1 MGGNPTRH
9 VLIALALTAM
19 VFIIAGDQWNKNIS
33 KIQPV
38 TIKQRG
44 T

>member
-1 MGGNPTRH
+1 MDGNPTRH
-9 VLIALALTAM
+9 VLIALALTAI
-19 VFIIAGDQWNKNIS
+19 VFIVGGAGWQSNIA
-33 KIQPV
+33 KIKPV